1 MKNVLVFFGGKSCEH
16 DISIITGVLAVN
28 SIDKELFNAIP
39 IYVDKNGEWFT
50 GECLK
55 DIEWYKNKDAYKTK
69 LTKVTFISGD
79 DSLYSVTKNKIK
91 PLYKIAVALN
101 CMHGVNG
108 EDGSLSGCMKLHN
121 IPFSSPDIFASSFAI
136 DKDFTKIVLS
146 GLNVEKLPYAR
157 IFKNS
162 YYLKKQS
169 VVKMIEKKFGY
180 PVIIKPA
187 TLGSS
192 IGIEIAKSSEK
203 LESCLD
209 NAFKYDE
216 KVIVEKALENFKEI
230 NCAAYRDNDKII
242 VSECEEPITS
252 SEILSFKDKYLGS
265 KGGATK
271 KFPAE
276 IPDSLRCK
284 IRSITEKVYRKAD
297 VNGVIRIDYIVSNNK
312 VYLNEVNTV
321 PGSLA
326 YYLFSDTIKGFTAML
341 TQILNDGISKHLRYM
356 TRDFSYNSVVL
367 KDVKGIKGG
376 KTRR

>member
-28 SIDKELFNAIP
+28 SIDKQLFNAIP
-39 IYVDKNGEWFT
+39 VYVDKNGEWFS
-50 GECLK
+50 GDCLK
-55 DIEWYKNKDAYKTK
+55 DIEWYKDKDVNKSK
-69 LTKVTFISGD
+69 LNKVSFISGSD
-79 DSLYSVTKNKIK
+79 VLYAVTKNKIK

-108 EDGSLSGCMKLHN
+108 EDGSLSGLMKLHN

-146 GLNVEKLPYAR
+146 GLNVDKLPYVR

-180 PVIIKPA
+180 PVIIKPS

-192 IGIEIAKSSEK
+192 IGIAVAKTG
-203 LESCLD
+203 ESLQNCLD

-265 KGGATK
+265 KGGSVK

-276 IPDSLRCK
+276 IPESIRSK
-284 IRSITEKVYRKAD
+284 IRSITEKIYRKAD
-297 VNGVIRIDYIVSNNK
+297 FNGVIRIDYILSNNRI
-312 VYLNEVNTV
+312 YLNEVNTV

-326 YYLFSDTIKGFTAML
+326 YYLFSDTIKGFTDML
-341 TQILNDGISKHLRYM
+341 TKILNDGISKHVRYM

-367 KDVKGIKGG
+367 KDIKGAKGG
-376 KTRR
+376 KSR

>member
-16 DISIITGVLAVN
+16 DISIITGVLVVN

-55 DIEWYKNKDAYKTK
+55 DIEWFKNKENAKK
-69 LTKVTFISGD
+69 QLSKVSFISGTD
-79 DSLYSVTKNKIK
+79 MLYTISKSKIK
-91 PLYKIAVALN
+91 PLCKIAVALN

-108 EDGSLSGCMKLHN
+108 EDGSLSGLMKLHN

-146 GLNVEKLPYAR
+146 GLNVDKLPYIR
-157 IFKNS
+157 IFKNT
-162 YYLKKQS
+162 YYVKKQS
-169 VVKMIEKKFGY
+169 VVKMIEKKFNY

-192 IGIEIAKSSEK
+192 IGISIAKTSDDLIK
-203 LESCLD
+203 CLD
-209 NAFKYDE
+209 SAFNYDE
-216 KVIVEKALENFKEI
+216 KVIVEKALDSFKEI

-242 VSECEEPITS
+242 VSECEEPVSS
-252 SEILSFKDKYLGS
+252 SEILSFNDKYLGS
-265 KGGATK
+265 KCGVVK

-276 IPDSLRCK
+276 IPDSIRNK

-297 VNGVIRIDYIVSNNK
+297 FNGVIRIDYMISNNK
-312 VYLNEVNTV
+312 VYLNEINTV

-326 YYLFSDTIKGFTAML
+326 YYLFSDTIKGFTDML
-341 TQILNDGISKHLRYM
+341 TQILNDGISKHIRYM
-356 TRDFSYNSVVL
+356 TRDFSYNSMVL
-367 KDVKGIKGG
+367 KDIKGAKGG
-376 KTRR
+376 KSR

>member
-16 DISIITGVLAVN
+16 DISIITGVLSVN
-28 SIDKELFNAIP
+28 SIDKQLFNAIP
-39 IYVDKNGEWFT
+39 VYVDKNGEWFS
-50 GECLK
+50 GDCLK
-55 DIEWYKNKDAYKTK
+55 DIEWYKDNDVNKSK
-69 LTKVTFISGD
+69 LNKVSFISGSD
-79 DSLYSVTKNKIK
+79 VLYAVTKNKIK

-108 EDGSLSGCMKLHN
+108 EDGSLSGLMKLQN

-146 GLNVEKLPYAR
+146 GLNVDKLPYVR

-180 PVIIKPA
+180 PVIIKPS

-192 IGIEIAKSSEK
+192 IGIAVAKTG
-203 LESCLD
+203 ESLQNCLD

-265 KGGATK
+265 KGGSVK

-276 IPDSLRCK
+276 IPESIRSK
-284 IRSITEKVYRKAD
+284 IRSITEKIYRKAD
-297 VNGVIRIDYIVSNNK
+297 FNGVIRIDYILSNNRI
-312 VYLNEVNTV
+312 YLNEVNTV

-326 YYLFSDTIKGFTAML
+326 YYLFSDTIKGFTDML
-341 TQILNDGISKHLRYM
+341 TKILNDGISKHVRYM

-367 KDVKGIKGG
+367 KDIKGAKGG
-376 KTRR
+376 KSR

>member
-16 DISIITGVLAVN
+16 DISIITGVLSVN
-28 SIDKELFNAIP
+28 SIDKQLFNAIP
-39 IYVDKNGEWFT
+39 VYVDKNGEWFS
-50 GECLK
+50 GDCLK
-55 DIEWYKNKDAYKTK
+55 DIEWYKDKDVNKSK
-69 LTKVTFISGD
+69 LNKVSFISGSD
-79 DSLYSVTKNKIK
+79 VLYAVTKNKIK

-108 EDGSLSGCMKLHN
+108 EDGSLSGLMKLQN

-146 GLNVEKLPYAR
+146 GLNVDKLPYVR

-180 PVIIKPA
+180 PVIIKPS

-192 IGIEIAKSSEK
+192 IGIAVAKTG
-203 LESCLD
+203 ESLQNCLD

-265 KGGATK
+265 KGGSVK

-276 IPDSLRCK
+276 IPESIRSK
-284 IRSITEKVYRKAD
+284 IRSITEKIYRKAD
-297 VNGVIRIDYIVSNNK
+297 FNGVIRIDYILSNNRI
-312 VYLNEVNTV
+312 YLNEVNTV

-326 YYLFSDTIKGFTAML
+326 YYLFSDTIKGFTDML
-341 TQILNDGISKHLRYM
+341 TKILNDGISKHVRYM

-367 KDVKGIKGG
+367 KDIKGAKGG
-376 KTRR
+376 KSR